1 MKKLLLFL
9 AIALA
14 GCGAKTTDDK
24 AKELITQYLKNSLP
38 DFNNYE
44 SLNFGTMELA
54 FLPYEETDTYVSNLK
69 AIKVL
74 KDSADILQQLLQAND
89 AGLAGGANEQYKL
102 RRQQL
107 LDSASAKNNFIHAG
121 KRVYVPEQLPKITH
135 AYKVKDKSGDEK
147 TTEDAY
153 YFNKDFKKIVKVKKN
168 Y

>member
-1 MKKLLLFL
+1 MKKILFFL
-9 AIALA
+9 AIAVA

-24 AKELITQYLKNSLP
+24 AKELITQHLKSSLP

-54 FLPYEETDTYVSNLK
+54 FLPFEETDAYVSNLK
-69 AIKVL
+69 AIKAL
-74 KDSADILQQLLQAND
+74 KDSADILQQLLQTNNAGSANV
-89 AGLAGGANEQYKL
+89 ANEQYKL

-107 LDSASAKNNFIHAG
+107 LDSATAKNDFIHAG

-135 AYKVKDKSGDEK
+135 AFKVKDKSGDEK
-147 TTEDAY
+147 KTEEAY
-153 YFNKDFKKIVKVKKN
+153 YFDKNFTKIIKVKKI

>member
-1 MKKLLLFL
+1 MKKLLFFL

-24 AKELITQYLKNSLP
+24 AKELITQHLKTSLP

-54 FLPYEETDTYVSNLK
+54 FLPYEETDAYVSNLK
-69 AIKVL
+69 AIKLL
-74 KDSADILQQLLQAND
+74 KDSADILQQLLQANN
-89 AGLAGGANEQYKL
+89 AGSAGGVSDQYKV

-107 LDSASAKNNFIHAG
+107 LDSASAKNDFIHAG

-135 AYKVKDKSGDEK
+135 AYKLKDKSGDEK
-147 TTEDAY
+147 TTEEAY
-153 YFNKDFKKIVKVKKN
+153 YFDKDFNKIIKVKKV

>member
-38 DFNNYE
+38 DFSNYE

-153 YFNKDFKKIVKVKKN
+153 YFNKDFKKIIKVKKN